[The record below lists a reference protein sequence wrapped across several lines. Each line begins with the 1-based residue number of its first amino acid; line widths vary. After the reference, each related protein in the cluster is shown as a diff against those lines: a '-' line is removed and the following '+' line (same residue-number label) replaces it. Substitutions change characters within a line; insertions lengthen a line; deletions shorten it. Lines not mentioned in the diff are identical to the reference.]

1 MSNLNIKP
9 IQFTD
14 VERLLRNKEISYFNI
29 YNGDISP
36 STYFSSKYYFNHKY
50 DTIDI
55 PQKIRTVFIDIELYV
70 ADNIKSDLD
79 LTKAEI
85 PINAVTIIDSFT
97 NEIESFYLLNN
108 NNYELFG
115 IKNDSN
121 FNINQFIIN
130 KQTEIINYLIE
141 TKYLDSSMSL
151 KLSLFNDEKELLKSL
166 WMKIHNYDPDV
177 LSGWNIDYF
186 DIPYVFNRLVNLFGL
201 LDTNRLMSKFGNITV
216 KNDMVSIPEYTIVD
230 LLYLYK
236 PRDEGGLIYN

>member
-1 MSNLNIKP
+1 MNIKQ
-9 IQFTD
+9 IQFND
-14 VERLLRNKEISYFNI
+14 VERLIRNKEISYFNI

-36 STYFSSKYYFNHKY
+36 STYLSSKYYFDHKY
-50 DTIDI
+50 DTIDM

-70 ADNIKSDLD
+70 DDNIKSDLD

-97 NEIESFYLLNN
+97 NEIESFYLLND

-115 IKNDSN
+115 IKNSPN
-121 FNINQFIIN
+121 FNIKQFIID

-141 TKYLDSSMSL
+141 TKYLSILTPL
-151 KLSLFNDEKELLKSL
+151 KISLFNNEKELLKSL

-186 DIPYVFNRLVNLFGL
+186 DIPYTFNRLVNLFGI
-201 LDTNRLMSKFGNITV
+201 LDATRLISKFGHVTV
-216 KNDMVSIPEYTIVD
+216 KNELVSIPEYTIVD

-236 PRDEGGLIYN
+236 PRDEGGLLN